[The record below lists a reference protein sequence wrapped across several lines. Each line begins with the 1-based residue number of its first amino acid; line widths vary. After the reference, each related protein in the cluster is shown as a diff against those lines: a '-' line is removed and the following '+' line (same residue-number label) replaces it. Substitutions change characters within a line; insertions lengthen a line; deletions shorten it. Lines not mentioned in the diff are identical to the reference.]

1 MRYNTPLER
10 NLRLVVDVYSFPTRG
25 HIYDRQSHLPT
36 IAMTR
41 LTADQARR
49 MAITA
54 SGLGVPRPV
63 GRVDVHHYRKILG
76 RMGVVQLDSVNV
88 LARAHY
94 LPFFSRLGNY
104 PSHRLDQWLW
114 TSQELFEYWGHE
126 RSLIPIAHRPLFVH
140 RMRQPVRGWIE
151 SVNYDNPEYVQ
162 EVYREVVAKGPLRA
176 ADLSEPG
183 KSRGS
188 WWGHSVG
195 KRALEWLFWRGAVTV
210 ADRQRFIRWYDL
222 SERVHSPWAMA
233 QPPIEGPEAHRRLL
247 RLAVAHCGVGTA
259 PDLAD
264 HYRIGI
270 RPARAALADLVA
282 SGEIREV
289 EVEGWSEPA
298 YLDPDAVCP
307 RRVGGRA
314 LLSPFDPLVWYR
326 PRLERLFDFWYR
338 IEIYVPSPKRI
349 HGYYVLPFLLGDTM
363 VARVDLKLDR
373 QAGQLRVLACYG
385 EPGIE
390 VRRVCQELARE
401 LIEMAAWLGAKKIS
415 VSPKGDLAQAL
426 SRHL

>member
-1 MRYNTPLER
+1 
-10 NLRLVVDVYSFPTRG
+10 
-25 HIYDRQSHLPT
+25 
-36 IAMTR
+36 MTR
-41 LTADQARR
+41 LTSAQARR

-54 SGLGVPRPV
+54 SGLGLPRPV

-104 PSHRLDQWLW
+104 PRHRLDEWLW

-126 RSLIPIAHRPLFVH
+126 RSLIPIGHRPLFVH

-162 EVYREVVAKGPLRA
+162 EVYREVVAKGPLRS

-183 KSRGS
+183 KSGGS

-222 SERVHSPWAMA
+222 PERVHSPWAMA
-233 QPPIEGPEAHRRLL
+233 QPPIDGPEAHRRLL
-247 RLAVAHCGVGTA
+247 RLAVAHRGVGTA
-259 PDLAD
+259 ADLAD
-264 HYRIGI
+264 HYRLGM

-282 SGEIREV
+282 SGDIREV

-326 PRLERLFDFWYR
+326 PRLERLFDFRYR

-385 EPGIE
+385 EPDIE
-390 VRRVCQELARE
+390 VRRVCQELAGE
-401 LIEMAAWLGAKKIS
+401 LIEIAAWLGAKGIS